1 MIKFFIFLFSIILC
15 AQQAQA
21 QNNISGIERLI
32 QGGVDL
38 ESLGLDNIE
47 KPKLEPQKD
56 TPKTN
61 LIDTITKVEEK
72 NIPPL
77 ENKKEVEEKNIQSLE
92 SKKEVVEKIE
102 KITEKNTIKLPKK
115 IIKKSYKKRPIIKN
129 KSKKIQ
135 RKTKNWQ

>member
-15 AQQAQA
+15 AQRAQA

-77 ENKKEVEEKNIQSLE
+77 ENKKEVEEKKIQS
-92 SKKEVVEKIE
+92 
-102 KITEKNTIKLPKK
+102 
-115 IIKKSYKKRPIIKN
+115 
-129 KSKKIQ
+129 
-135 RKTKNWQ
+135 

>member
-61 LIDTITKVEEK
+61 LIDTITKVEE
-72 NIPPL
+72 NRYYTWL
-77 ENKKEVEEKNIQSLE
+77 SLPTTSE
-92 SKKEVVEKIE
+92 RS
-102 KITEKNTIKLPKK
+102 
-115 IIKKSYKKRPIIKN
+115 SR
-129 KSKKIQ
+129 
-135 RKTKNWQ
+135 